1 MSAKK
6 KFSIRAWVSL
16 VLALTFIAVTVSGVI
31 LYFAPPCSVADAT
44 GWTVAALTKD
54 QWATMHVI
62 TSLVFLIVAM
72 VHMLVYNWGALKTYM
87 KRKAP
92 SRLKIRWELVAALA
106 VFAVL
111 LAGSI
116 SAVPPFGTVMDW
128 QDAIKD
134 HYREQAPSRGE
145 GGRGGGRGEGGQ
157 SQVEESEAVEDE
169 RASSAFLEDQWL
181 TVRWRG
187 GR

>member
-16 VLALTFIAVTVSGVI
+16 LLALTFIAVAVSGVI
-31 LYFAPPCSVADAT
+31 LYFAPPASVARTT
-44 GWTVAALTKD
+44 GWTLAALDRD
-54 QWATMHVI
+54 QWLAIHVTI
-62 TSLVFLIVAM
+62 SLVFLVVAM
-72 VHMLVYNWGALKTYM
+72 VHMLVYNWGCLMAYM
-87 KRKAP
+87 KQKNP

-106 VFAVL
+106 VFAML

-116 SAVPPFGTVMDW
+116 SAVPPFSTVMGW

-134 HYREQAPSRGE
+134 HYREQAP
-145 GGRGGGRGEGGQ
+145 GRGEGRGRGGY
-157 SQVEESEAVEDE
+157 AHVEDTTAMDE
-169 RASSAFLEDQWL
+169 EEGMVSSDPPSDTWL

>member
-16 VLALTFIAVTVSGVI
+16 VLALTFIAVAVSGVI

-44 GWTVAALTKD
+44 GWSVAALSKH
-54 QWATMHVI
+54 QWATIHVI

-72 VHMLVYNWGALKTYM
+72 VHMLVYNWGPLKTYM
-87 KRKAP
+87 KQKAP

-106 VFAVL
+106 VFALL

-134 HYREQAPSRGE
+134 HYREQAP
-145 GGRGGGRGEGGQ
+145 GRGEGRGRGGY
-157 SQVEESEAVEDE
+157 AHVEDTTAME
-169 RASSAFLEDQWL
+169 EEGMASSDLPSDTWL